1 MATNQPSKESTTTT
15 TRSTDTAEGDTK
27 KRETASEGYTITIP
41 SLRSMG
47 TTTATEVVEPKHL
60 AWFGALVVAGAAGV
74 IEWPVV
80 AAVGIGSIV
89 TERFARAGNRS
100 RQAKA

>member
-1 MATNQPSKESTTTT
+1 MATNPPTKESTATT

-27 KRETASEGYTITIP
+27 KRETSEGYTITIP

-89 TERFARAGNRS
+89 TERFARSGNRN
-100 RQAKA
+100 RQSKA